1 MMEVV
6 CIRDNNRPSQIP
18 EHLWPKK
25 GKVYEVVRAVQLSV
39 QVGKIGFVIKGLE
52 LGESC
57 FPYHYHDAER
67 FVPKDMYE
75 GDYEYS
81 EIQTEIALDI

>member
-6 CIRDNNRPSQIP
+6 CIRDNNRPQQIP
-18 EHLWPKK
+18 EYLWPKK

-67 FVPKDMYE
+67 FVPKDMHE